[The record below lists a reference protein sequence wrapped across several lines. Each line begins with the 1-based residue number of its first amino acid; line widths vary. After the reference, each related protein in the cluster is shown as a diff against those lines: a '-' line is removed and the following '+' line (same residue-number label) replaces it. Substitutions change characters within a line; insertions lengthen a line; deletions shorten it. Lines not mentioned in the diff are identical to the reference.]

1 MFKGNLNNIYIILN
15 IKVKSSIFFLLLLNL
30 RKRKRKRK
38 RSWFQRCDAEHAR
51 WATVNQLL

>member
-15 IKVKSSIFFLLLLNL
+15 IKVKSSIFFLLLLLNL
-30 RKRKRKRK
+30 RKRKRK

>member
-30 RKRKRKRK
+30 RKRKRKR
-38 RSWFQRCDAEHAR
+38 SWFQRCDAEHAR